1 MDRAE
6 LLELGGD
13 LDKFLGE
20 FRGCFM
26 TDQTAVHLGVYVRGQ
41 LGPLEWKSV
50 EPIALDAGKAPRTLQ
65 EFLSLHRWDAGLM
78 RSQVRKMVA
87 RDHASPEAIM
97 VVDETSVAKKGEK
110 TAGVQRQY
118 CGSTGKVDNCVVS
131 VHLGYVAGDFHALV
145 DDDLYLPREKWI
157 GDPQRRAEAGIP
169 ESADFRTKW
178 QIALDLLDRT
188 LADGVVAR
196 WLTADEGYGAVPAFL
211 EGVAERK
218 LLYVVEVPR
227 SVEGWTPNGKRRGRK
242 RRRVEKLWER
252 GGPSWTTYLVKETGN
267 GPLVWHARATR
278 FHPSWDPSLELWL
291 VVGRHALTGE
301 IKYFLSNAP
310 ATEDVA
316 RLLSVAFS
324 RWHIERI
331 FEDSKQEVGL
341 DHFEARKFRAI
352 QRHFAVSMVSF
363 FFLNRVRARAR
374 AARGGLEAIAIL
386 VAAQAGDRTS
396 TRSDNLPGRARTQDP
411 TRSPAHLLSP
421 EERGAVACLAPE
433 GDVPRATRRRDRSA
447 TGSAMSEA
455 GVAL

>member
-6 LLELGGD
+6 LLELGAE
-13 LDKFLGE
+13 LDTFLGE
-20 FRGCFM
+20 FRDCFK
-26 TDQTAVHLGVYVRGQ
+26 TAETAEHLGVYVRGQ
-41 LGPLEWKSV
+41 LGPLQRKSV
-50 EPIALDAGKAPRTLQ
+50 EPMALDAGRAPRTLQ
-65 EFLSLHRWDAGLM
+65 EFLWLHRWDGGHM
-78 RSQVRKMVA
+78 RRQVRRIVA
-87 RDHASPEAIM
+87 RDHASPEAIL
-97 VVDETSVAKKGEK
+97 VVDETSAAKKGNK

-118 CGSTGKVDNCVVS
+118 CGATGKIDNCVVS

-145 DDDLYLPREKWI
+145 DDDLYVPREKWI
-157 GDPQRRAEAGIP
+157 EDRARRAEAGIP
-169 ESADFRTKW
+169 ESVVFRPKW
-178 QIALDLLDRT
+178 QIAIDLLDRT

-211 EGVAERK
+211 GGVAERG

-242 RRRVEKLWER
+242 HRRVEKLWER
-252 GGPSWTTYLVKETGN
+252 GGPSWTAYLVKETGN

-331 FEDSKQEVGL
+331 FEDSKQEIGL
-341 DHFEARKFRAI
+341 AHFEARKFRAI
-352 QRHFAVSMVSF
+352 ERHFAVSMVSF
-363 FFLNRVRARAR
+363 LFLNRAR
-374 AARGGLEAIAIL
+374 AARGALETIAIL
-386 VAAQAGDRTS
+386 VTTPTGDREP
-396 TRSDNLPGRARTQDP
+396 TRPDDRPGRARAQDP
-411 TRSPAHLLSP
+411 AGSPAHRLPP
-421 EERGAVACLAPE
+421 EERGAVARLSPDGDAPRT
-433 GDVPRATRRRDRSA
+433 PRRRHRSA
-447 TGSAMSEA
+447 TVPAVSEA
-455 GVAL
+455 RVAL